1 MHPNEEPFLVGL
13 VAHWDFRSRSNG
25 NCFPPSHQC
34 RLYRITHDWYGHH
47 FRAVIGIRRHFG
59 SMIGVC
65 RWDAGLFLI
74 ARWIGRQNI
83 VLLLASTEPPTQ
95 MCDFS
100 TYTISY
106 DAYGGSDS
114 SVGNKKKLHYYC
126 KGKRKVTSFMDDA
139 WFWENNLISQGIDL
153 HRSFKCWEVTS
164 HETSLAKIS
173 EVSCRAIPGP
183 RWMNGHISHWQ

>member
-1 MHPNEEPFLVGL
+1 MIHFRHMHPNEEPFLVGL

-114 SVGNKKKLHYYC
+114 SVGNKKNSTIIARGREKSPVLWTMP
-126 KGKRKVTSFMDDA
+126 GSERTIWSVRV
-139 WFWENNLISQGIDL
+139 LICIGLSSVE
-153 HRSFKCWEVTS
+153 R
-164 HETSLAKIS
+164 
-173 EVSCRAIPGP
+173 
-183 RWMNGHISHWQ
+183 